1 MRNLAREVEG
11 PSMRRTRMAVSRLR
25 EQVADWKAVAEFD
38 QSSRVFRNI
47 ALSGTDSKNGYRY
60 SEQALRR
67 AARLYDQKPV
77 FLDHAE
83 KPTEAAARSTRDLVG
98 SIVNPR
104 FEEGRLRGDVRVLD
118 TDSGRTFLALA
129 EGNTPGVGMSHVVL
143 AQRSVDGGIVERI
156 EDVISVDV
164 VVRPATT
171 STFRES
177 EEGAPERPEVE
188 FREETSSTL
197 PASDGRRSDSDA
209 GGVGNGPLEEL
220 LPRLIST
227 LERVEAALGKSGG
240 LAAAGTGVQDE
251 AHRRRE
257 ANVPAD
263 RPLVEGWRPVRATS
277 APRREVE
284 GGFSRGEFVAAIRG
298 G

>member
-1 MRNLAREVEG
+1 MTLVTAGGSGWCEFFAEANRARRRRFLRTPASCGSMRNLGREVEG
-11 PSMRRTRMAVSRLR
+11 PQIEQEHTNGGESAEGTGGGLAAARRVRS
-25 EQVADWKAVAEFD
+25 AVA
-38 QSSRVFRNI
+38 
-47 ALSGTDSKNGYRY
+47 ACSGTSRCRGRDSKNGYRY

-143 AQRSVDGGIVERI
+143 AQRSVDGAIVERI

-177 EEGAPERPEVE
+177 E
-188 FREETSSTL
+188 
-197 PASDGRRSDSDA
+197 DGSLESA
-209 GGVGNGPLEEL
+209 G
-220 LPRLIST
+220 S
-227 LERVEAALGKSGG
+227 RV
-240 LAAAGTGVQDE
+240 
-251 AHRRRE
+251 
-257 ANVPAD
+257 P
-263 RPLVEGWRPVRATS
+263 
-277 APRREVE
+277 
-284 GGFSRGEFVAAIRG
+284 RGEFER
-298 G
+298 

>member
-1 MRNLAREVEG
+1 
-11 PSMRRTRMAVSRLR
+11 MAVSRLR
-25 EQVADWKAVAEFD
+25 EQVRDWRQFAEFD
-38 QSSRVFRNI
+38 QPSRVFRNI
-47 ALSGTDSKNGYRY
+47 ALSGTDSRNGYRY

-67 AARLYDQKPV
+67 AVRLYDQKPV

-83 KPTEAAARSTRDLVG
+83 KPADAAVRSTRDLVG

-118 TDSGRTFLALA
+118 TESGRTFLALA
-129 EGNTPGVGMSHVVL
+129 EGDTPGVGMSHVVL
-143 AQRSVDGGIVERI
+143 AQRSVDGTVVERI

-177 EEGAPERPEVE
+177 EESPPERPEVE
-188 FREETSSTL
+188 LREETSSTL
-197 PASDGRRSDSDA
+197 PAPDSDA
-209 GGVGNGPLEEL
+209 GSVGNGSIEEL
-220 LPRLIST
+220 LPRLIAV
-227 LERVEAALGKSGG
+227 LERVEAAIEKSGG
-240 LAAAGTGVQDE
+240 LTAAGTGVQDE

-263 RPLVEGWRPVRATS
+263 RLAVESTRPIRVTS
-277 APRREVE
+277 AARREVE
-284 GGFSRGEFVAAIRG
+284 GGFSRGAFLAAIRG
-298 G
+298 R